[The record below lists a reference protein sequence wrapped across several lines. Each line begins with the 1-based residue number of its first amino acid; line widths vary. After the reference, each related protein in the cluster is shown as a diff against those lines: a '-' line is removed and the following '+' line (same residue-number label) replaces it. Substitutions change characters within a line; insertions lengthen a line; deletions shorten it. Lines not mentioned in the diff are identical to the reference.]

1 MCVRAHDDVVFS
13 VGCVNVVRVP
23 GYIRNAEDE
32 HSRGGRGK
40 GIGSV
45 SDRSPLHIC
54 DGLRKIRPVRDV
66 PYL

>member
-54 DGLRKIRPVRDV
+54 SAHSVVAPSRKIIS
-66 PYL
+66 